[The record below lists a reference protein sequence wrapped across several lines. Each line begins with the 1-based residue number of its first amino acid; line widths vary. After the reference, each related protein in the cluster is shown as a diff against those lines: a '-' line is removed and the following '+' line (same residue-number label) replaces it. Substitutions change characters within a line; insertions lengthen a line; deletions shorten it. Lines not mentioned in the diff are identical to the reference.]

1 MAIESVKTRLAQVK
15 LGDVNDRELRA
26 LLVAI
31 VDGLQNIATKLDAD
45 ATVTG
50 TDYASTTAAI
60 ITD

>member
-1 MAIESVKTRLAQVK
+1 MAVESVKTRLAQVK

-31 VDGLQNIATKLDAD
+31 VDGLQNIATKLDND
-45 ATVTG
+45 AVG
-50 TDYASTTAAI
+50 GVDYASTTAAI